1 MSYNL
6 VDSTT
11 GALTRVAGRG
21 KAEYGASSVRSGTY
35 IPSSPVQAQED
46 LTFSVTFSEP
56 MPDND
61 YQVIFGSSSYGDA
74 SGTIQCVVRGR
85 STTGFTGI
93 IRNVGLNE
101 VSVASGTFT
110 WFAFKLYSDVE
121 YSNIVNSMPS
131 DASAGNKLVTTN
143 AIYKTLTT
151 YWDGA
156 GNRFIKLSNA
166 YSTARFK
173 TNNYIVSCRNGETY
187 LLVCGTTDGGDI
199 VAPEVYLL
207 YGGTGKL
214 ATNGFY
220 YDSTTKEIAF
230 MTQSYNAVSV
240 TQISGEVADIV
251 LSEVSATNP
260 LSNPVKIA
268 PLRFVTES
276 DFNYKSGTVNF
287 TCGANLWNTVDVNF
301 DSPMPDA
308 DYVVTLESGN
318 TGYVHVQN
326 VTIKS
331 TNGFTIIVWNR
342 DELTADRP
350 GIINWQAYKI
360 PH

>member
-6 VDSTT
+6 VNPTT
-11 GALTRVAGRG
+11 GDLTRVAGRG
-21 KAEYGASSVRSGTY
+21 KAEYGASSVRSGIY

-46 LTFSVTFSEP
+46 LAFSVTFSEP

-74 SGTIQCVVRGR
+74 SGTIQCVVRDR

-131 DASAGNKLVTTN
+131 DASASNKLV
-143 AIYKTLTT
+143 AK
-151 YWDGA
+151 
-156 GNRFIKLSNA
+156 
-166 YSTARFK
+166 
-173 TNNYIVSCRNGETY
+173 
-187 LLVCGTTDGGDI
+187 
-199 VAPEVYLL
+199 
-207 YGGTGKL
+207 
-214 ATNGFY
+214 
-220 YDSTTKEIAF
+220 
-230 MTQSYNAVSV
+230 
-240 TQISGEVADIV
+240 
-251 LSEVSATNP
+251 
-260 LSNPVKIA
+260 
-268 PLRFVTES
+268 S

-287 TCGANLWNTVDVNF
+287 TCGANQWNTVDVNF

-318 TGYVHVQN
+318 TAYVHVQN
-326 VTIKS
+326 VTTKS

-342 DELTADRP
+342 DALTADGP

>member
-35 IPSSPVQAQED
+35 IPSGPVQAQED
-46 LTFSVTFSEP
+46 LSFSVTFSEP

-74 SGTIQCVVRGR
+74 SGTIQCVVRDR

-93 IRNVGLNE
+93 IRNVGPNE

-131 DASAGNKLVTTN
+131 DASASNKLVTESDANDLRIQTISTGTYN
-143 AIYKTLTT
+143 DITT
-151 YWDGA
+151 A
-156 GNRFIKLSNA
+156 GH
-166 YSTARFK
+166 Y
-173 TNNYIVSCRNGETY
+173 
-187 LLVCGTTDGGDI
+187 
-199 VAPEVYLL
+199 
-207 YGGTGKL
+207 
-214 ATNGFY
+214 
-220 YDSTTKEIAF
+220 
-230 MTQSYNAVSV
+230 
-240 TQISGEVADIV
+240 
-251 LSEVSATNP
+251 
-260 LSNPVKIA
+260 
-268 PLRFVTES
+268 FVTISDSDTNKPVAGYNFFLHVYEGQNGMYVRQIAYMAGHDHNEMYSRAKYNGSWGEWRKLVTDS

-342 DELTADRP
+342 DELTADRL